1 LRWTGPP
8 SGIVGAGTAH
18 ARRNPPGDRNV
29 THDSRSEPE
38 PARGP
43 PGPPVHPDDPAGEV
57 PGSSLEER
65 VARLERVVNELARRS
80 VEAGAIRTVPPDATA
95 VVRPIAV
102 PHPPPVD
109 PGAPTGTLDAYAAP
123 ASAPVAA
130 GRSAS
135 DWLRR
140 GEDWVGRVGVV
151 LLVLGL
157 TFLYRYAVDRGWIT
171 PWLRVAFG
179 LNLGVALIVLGLY
192 WRRIRPAYSQVL
204 LGGGLA
210 VLYLTGWAARMLFA
224 LVPWA
229 AGFAFM
235 AAVTGL
241 ALLLAGRREHQL
253 LALIGAIG
261 GLLSPFLLGPGSES
275 VSGLVAYT
283 ALVLAWAGWLQLRH
297 GWGLL
302 LVVNLVGG
310 FQVMAFAVGQ
320 AQGTER
326 WSVVAGTLLVWLVAC
341 GVPYLQAWLHAHTPP
356 AGPAPPRLPID
367 PLLPGHDSS
376 RAARRVTLWL
386 LGVGVSGLTVLI
398 MEALW
403 DLGRVPVGFAFLAF
417 AVPFFLTSR
426 WLAGSREVATPAFLV
441 GAVLLALGTAVSAGW
456 LWQPVPLAVEAAAF
470 LWLARDPDR
479 RSLTV
484 LAHVVFAILAFYFLG
499 RVQEAFLPGPMPPAG
514 YQLGILAAMAIAA
527 YAAVRF
533 IPDLPAARV
542 YLFGSYAAFLAW
554 VLWVLHPLPDGQGL
568 GSVVWGVVALL
579 LLAVGVRSGR
589 LGIRMTGLATL
600 GLLTLKLVLVDL
612 AVLDPGL
619 RILLFLAFG
628 SVFLALG
635 SVLRGSDAAAMGKH
649 AP

>member
-1 LRWTGPP
+1 VTRDRP
-8 SGIVGAGTAH
+8 S
-18 ARRNPPGDRNV
+18 D
-29 THDSRSEPE
+29 PE

-43 PGPPVHPDDPAGEV
+43 PGPPDHPDDLAEEV
-57 PGSSLEER
+57 LGSSLEER
-65 VARLERVVNELARRS
+65 VARLERVVNELARGS
-80 VEAGAIRTVPPDATA
+80 VRARAIRTAPPDATA
-95 VVRPIAV
+95 VRPAAV
-102 PHPPPVD
+102 PHPPPAD
-109 PGAPTGTLDAYAAP
+109 SGAPKRAADTSAVP
-123 ASAPVAA
+123 ASAPVAP

-135 DWLRR
+135 DWLRH

-151 LLVLGL
+151 LLLLGL

-179 LNLGVALIVLGLY
+179 LNLGVVLIVLGLY
-192 WRRIRPAYSQVL
+192 WRRIRPGYSQVL

-235 AAVTGL
+235 AAITGL

-275 VSGLVAYT
+275 VSGLVAYA

-310 FQVMAFAVGQ
+310 FQVMAFAVGH
-320 AQGTER
+320 AEGTER
-326 WSVVAGTLLVWLVAC
+326 WSVLAGTLFVWLVAC
-341 GVPYLQAWLHAHTPP
+341 GVPYLQGWLHTHPP
-356 AGPAPPRLPID
+356 TAGPVPPRLPID
-367 PLLPGHDSS
+367 LLMPGHDKPRS
-376 RAARRVTLWL
+376 ARRATLSL
-386 LGVGVSGLTVLI
+386 LGVAVSGLTVLL
-398 MEALW
+398 MAALW
-403 DLGRVPVGFAFLAF
+403 DLGRVPVGLAFLVF

-426 WLAGSREVATPAFLV
+426 WLGGSRDVGTPALQA

-456 LWQPVPLAVEAAAF
+456 VWQPVPLAVEAATF
-470 LWLARDPDR
+470 LWLARAPHR
-479 RSLTV
+479 RSLAV
-484 LAHVVFAILAFYFLG
+484 LAHAVFAILALYFLG
-499 RVQEAFLPGPMPPAG
+499 RVQGAFLSAPMPPAG

-533 IPDLPAARV
+533 VPDLPAFRV
-542 YLFGSYAAFLAW
+542 YLYGSYAAFLAW
-554 VLWVLHPLPDGQGL
+554 VPWVLRPLPDGQGL
-568 GSVVWGVVALL
+568 SSVVWGVVALL

-600 GLLTLKLVLVDL
+600 GLLTFKLVLVDL
-612 AVLDPGL
+612 AVLDSGL

-628 SVFLALG
+628 SVFLVLG
-635 SVLRGSDAAAMGKH
+635 FVLRGSDPAAMGKD